1 MIIEEK
7 FARLRTYRNNIDAI
21 IGCLRPS
28 FQPLSANLLKGA

>member
-7 FARLRTYRNNIDAI
+7 FARLRTYAIILTAI
-21 IGCLRPS
+21 IGCLRRS